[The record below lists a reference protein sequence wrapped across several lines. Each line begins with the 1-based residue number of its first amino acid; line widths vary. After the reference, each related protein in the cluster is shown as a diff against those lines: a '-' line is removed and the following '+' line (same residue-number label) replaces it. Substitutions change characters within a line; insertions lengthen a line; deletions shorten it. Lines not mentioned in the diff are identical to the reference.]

1 MRRQGS
7 FVEAE
12 YAGKKKQ
19 TRRDKFLADMEQVVP
34 WARLEER
41 LRPFYPRGERGRP
54 PLPLDR
60 MLRVYFVVLA
70 HYRYCWR
77 IRRGEGE
84 AGTEGRGAGW
94 PGRSGILREYS
105 VMSPRPQVCPTV
117 PEETVRIA
125 RASFPKGNRYMRLR
139 DELGAVFDDSRFAG
153 LFPRRG
159 RPAEAP
165 WRLALVTLFQFAEG
179 LPDRQAAEAVR
190 GRIDWKYA
198 LALSLADPG
207 FDSTVLSEFRSR
219 LIKGGAELLLL
230 EAVLTLAQERNLLSA
245 GGRQRTDS
253 THVLAAVRALNRL
266 ECVIET
272 MRHALESLAVVAP
285 DWLLAHAQPDWAERY
300 GHRAMDNRLEPRRVS
315 RRL

>member
-1 MRRQGS
+1 
-7 FVEAE
+7 
-12 YAGKKKQ
+12 
-19 TRRDKFLADMEQVVP
+19 
-34 WARLEER
+34 
-41 LRPFYPRGERGRP
+41 
-54 PLPLDR
+54 
-60 MLRVYFVVLA
+60 
-70 HYRYCWR
+70 
-77 IRRGEGE
+77 
-84 AGTEGRGAGW
+84 
-94 PGRSGILREYS
+94 
-105 VMSPRPQVCPTV
+105 MSLRPQVCPTV

-125 RASFPKGNRYMRLR
+125 RASFPKGSRYMRLR

-153 LFPRRG
+153 LFPTRG

-198 LALSLADPG
+198 LALPLADPG

-219 LIKGGAELLLL
+219 LIEGGAEQVLLD
-230 EAVLTLAQERNLLSA
+230 AVLTLAQERNLLSA

-300 GHRAMDNRLEPRRVS
+300 GHRAMDNRLAKNAARREERARIVGQDGHALLERS
-315 RRL
+315 FQVEA

>member
-1 MRRQGS
+1 
-7 FVEAE
+7 
-12 YAGKKKQ
+12 
-19 TRRDKFLADMEQVVP
+19 
-34 WARLEER
+34 
-41 LRPFYPRGERGRP
+41 
-54 PLPLDR
+54 
-60 MLRVYFVVLA
+60 
-70 HYRYCWR
+70 
-77 IRRGEGE
+77 
-84 AGTEGRGAGW
+84 
-94 PGRSGILREYS
+94 
-105 VMSPRPQVCPTV
+105 MSLRPQVCPTV

-125 RASFPKGNRYMRLR
+125 RASFPKGSRYMRLR

-198 LALSLADPG
+198 LALPLTDPG

-300 GHRAMDNRLEPRRVS
+300 GHRAMDSRLAKNAARREERARIVGQDGHALLAAALDPAAPRWLRQGHRQFGGLGGLTPVG
-315 RRL
+315 